1 MDKTVK
7 VSMLVGKEIREAKA
21 RILYKYGVPADQ
33 IAKNM
38 NFKPEYLEKILK
50 DVIPLEEFSE
60 KQSSEE

>member
-7 VSMLVGKEIREAKA
+7 VNMLVGKEMREAKA

-50 DVIPLEEFSE
+50 DVIPLEEFSG

>member
-7 VSMLVGKEIREAKA
+7 VNMLVGKEIREAKA